1 MIPTPSSSKRRA
13 RGAVGPAS
21 CGVLRP
27 AALVLALGLAGA
39 VASDS
44 DITAPATQFDR
55 AERYETNQGG
65 AGTFRGETNVNVFS
79 QPAGDITLEQRLD
92 FFVGNGFFKR
102 TWVTAPSST
111 TSADGLGP
119 LYNARGCQHCHIKD
133 GRGHTPTADW
143 PDDNAVSMFLRL
155 SIPPQDEAQAELL
168 ASHRA
173 NVIAEPTYG
182 GQLQDFAVPGLA
194 AEGRMAISWEEDEVI
209 LADGETVALRRPSY
223 TVTDL
228 GYGPFHPEVLL
239 SPRVA
244 PQMIGLGLLE
254 AIDPAVILASAD
266 PDDADGDGIS
276 GRANTVWDEAAG
288 APALGR
294 FGWKAGEPTLE
305 QQNAH
310 AFGGDVGLSNPL
322 SPSTAGD
329 CTEAQAACLEAPHG
343 GDDDGFEASA
353 AVMDKILFYVRNLA
367 VPARRDVEETTVLD
381 GKRVF
386 YETGCISCHTP
397 KFVTMTLEDRP
408 EQSHQLIWPYTDL
421 LLHDMGE
428 GLADGRPE
436 GMAGGSEW
444 RTPPLWGIG
453 LTATVSGHTQ
463 FLHDGRARNLTEA
476 ILWHGGEAQDARDRF
491 AAMSREEREALMT
504 FLESL

>member
-1 MIPTPSSSKRRA
+1 MRM
-13 RGAVGPAS
+13 
-21 CGVLRP
+21 LRP
-27 AALVLALGLAGA
+27 AVALVLSGLAA
-39 VASDS
+39 ASAGDLPV
-44 DITAPATQFDR
+44 TAPAMQFES

-65 AGTFRGETNVNVFS
+65 AGTYHGSLNANVFS
-79 QPAGDITLEQRLD
+79 QPAGDITLEQRLS
-92 FFVGNGFFKR
+92 FFVGNGFFR
-102 TWVTAPSST
+102 RIWVTAPSST

-119 LYNARGCQHCHIKD
+119 LYNARGCQNCHLKD
-133 GRGHTPTADW
+133 GRGHTPTANW

-155 SIPPQDEAQAELL
+155 SIPPRDALEEALL
-168 ASHRA
+168 AEHRA
-173 NVIAEPTYG
+173 NVIPDPTYG
-182 GQLQDFAVPGLA
+182 GQLQDFAVPGIA
-194 AEGRMAISWEEDEVI
+194 AEGRMAIAYEEIPVRLD
-209 LADGETVALRRPSY
+209 DGEVVSLRAPTY
-223 TVTDL
+223 TITDL
-228 GYGPFHPEVLL
+228 AYGPADPGLMI

-254 AIDPAVILASAD
+254 AIDPADILARVD
-266 PDDADGDGIS
+266 EDDADGDGIS
-276 GRANTVWDEAAG
+276 GRANTVWDEMAL

-294 FGWKAGEPTLE
+294 FGWKAGEPNLT

-310 AFGGDVGLSNPL
+310 AFGGDVGLSSPL
-322 SPSTAGD
+322 SPAAWGD
-329 CTEAQAACLEAPHG
+329 CTQNQTACLDASHG
-343 GDDDGFEASA
+343 GDDEGMEAPA
-353 AVMDKILFYVRNLA
+353 EVMEKLLFYTRNLA
-367 VPARRDVEETTVLD
+367 VPARRDVDDARVLQ
-381 GKRVF
+381 GKGLF
-386 YETGCISCHTP
+386 YAAGCISCHTP
-397 KFVTMTLEDRP
+397 KYVTMTLDERP